1 MIKEL
6 ATNANKIEAKEPQF
20 YCKEWLPIPTNSLA
34 MISAPGGTGKSF
46 LSIQLA
52 IRIIA
57 ENPEHRVLLWLSEDP
72 LYYTKDRINKIFNR
86 ITPHLI
92 DKKEEILNNIDIIGA
107 DKQTIYFNEL
117 EKNQLKQLGDELVV
131 NYNVVILDPLIAFY
145 SGEENSNS
153 EARAFMNI
161 LNRMAQDRLL
171 SIVLIHHHN
180 KGNGDGA
187 RTRGA
192 SAFVDAVRLL
202 YTINTIKIEDDKKEI
217 HPTKRKIKIEKDN
230 WGVRQLL
237 GVNEFE
243 REILPYSIR
252 EVNIKEEE
260 SNDEGKERELNK
272 KEKTKTFTKEEL
284 QNLTAY
290 DIL

>member
-6 ATNANKIEAKEPQF
+6 ITNANDIQAKEPSF
-20 YCKEWLPIPTNSLA
+20 YCAEWLPIPKNTLT

-57 ENPEHRVLLWLSEDP
+57 ENPSHRVLLWLSEDP
-72 LYYTKDRINKIFNR
+72 LYYTKDRIDKIFER
-86 ITPHLI
+86 IVPHLQ
-92 DKKEEILNNIDIIGA
+92 DKKEQILNNIDIIGA
-107 DKQTIYFNEL
+107 EHQTIYFNEL
-117 EKNQLKQLGDELVV
+117 NKDDLKKLGNELVV

-145 SGEENSNS
+145 AGEENSNS

-161 LNRMAQDRLL
+161 LNRMAQERLL

-180 KGNGDGA
+180 KGNNEGV

-202 YTINTIKIEDDKKEI
+202 YTLNTIKDKENKEI
-217 HPTKRKIKIEKDN
+217 HPTKRLIKIEKDN

-237 GVNEFE
+237 NVSEFE
-243 REILPYSIR
+243 REVLPYK
-252 EVNIKEEE
+252 VKEINVKDEKG
-260 SNDEGKERELNK
+260 NDEEVKKKKDKTLDFDKDKIYDEDEL
-272 KEKTKTFTKEEL
+272 F
-284 QNLTAY
+284 
-290 DIL
+290 

>member
-1 MIKEL
+1 MIKIKEL
-6 ATNANKIEAKEPQF
+6 ATNANDIQAKEPEF
-20 YCKEWLPIPTNSLA
+20 YCKSWLPIPKNTLT

-57 ENPEHRVLLWLSEDP
+57 ENPEHRILLWLSEDP

-86 ITPHLI
+86 ITPHLQ
-92 DKKEEILNNIDIIGA
+92 DKKEEILNNLDIIGA

-117 EKNQLKQLGDELVV
+117 EKNQLKKLGDELVI

-180 KGNGDGA
+180 KGNGES

-192 SAFVDAVRLL
+192 SAFVDSVRLL
-202 YTINTIKIEDDKKEI
+202 YTINTIKIGDDKKEI
-217 HPTKRKIKIEKDN
+217 HPTKRLIKIEKDN
-230 WGVRQLL
+230 FGVKYVL
-237 GVNEFE
+237 GRVDEFE
-243 REILPYSIR
+243 REILPYQVKEI
-252 EVNIKEEE
+252 NIKG
-260 SNDEGKERELNK
+260 NDEGKERKLNK

>member
-6 ATNANKIEAKEPQF
+6 VTNADEIQAKEPQF
-20 YCKEWLPIPTNSLA
+20 YCKEWLPIPKNTLT

-57 ENPEHRVLLWLSEDP
+57 ENPEHRVLLWLSEDN
-72 LYYTKDRINKIFNR
+72 LFYTKDRINKIFER
-86 ITPHLI
+86 IMPHLLE
-92 DKKEEILNNIDIIGA
+92 KKRKILKQIDIIGA
-107 DKQTIYFNEL
+107 EHQTIYFN
-117 EKNQLKQLGDELVV
+117 QLNADELKELGNELVI
-131 NYNVVILDPLIAFY
+131 NYNVVVIDPLIAFY
-145 SGEENSNS
+145 AGEENSNS

-161 LNRMAQDRLL
+161 LNRMAQERLL

-180 KGNGDGA
+180 KGNGEGA

-202 YTINTIKIEDDKKEI
+202 YSVSTIKDEETEEI
-217 HPTKRKIKIEKDN
+217 HPTKRLIKIEKDN

-237 GVNEFE
+237 DTSEFE
-243 REILPYSIR
+243 REILPYS
-252 EVNIKEEE
+252 VKEIQLNEKE
-260 SNDEGKERELNK
+260 KSNDGKGKNK
-272 KEKTKTFTKEEL
+272 KKSLWE
-284 QNLTAY
+284 
-290 DIL
+290 II

>member
-6 ATNANKIEAKEPQF
+6 ATNANKIEAKEPEF
-20 YCKEWLPIPTNSLA
+20 YCKSWLPIPKNTIT
-34 MISAPGGTGKSF
+34 MFSAPGGTGKSF

-72 LYYTKDRINKIFNR
+72 LYYTKDRIDKIFNR
-86 ITPHLI
+86 ITPHLL
-92 DKKEEILNNIDIIGA
+92 DKKEEILANIDIIGA
-107 DKQTIYFNEL
+107 EEETIYFN
-117 EKNQLKQLGDELVV
+117 QLKKEQLKELGDELVV

-153 EARAFMNI
+153 EARKFMNI

-180 KGNGDGA
+180 KNGEGN

-202 YTINTIKIEDDKKEI
+202 YTLNTIKNKETDEI
-217 HPTKRKIKIEKDN
+217 HPTRRIIKIEKDN

-243 REILPYSIR
+243 REILPYQVR
-252 EVNIKEEE
+252 EINIEEK
-260 SNDEGKERELNK
+260 SNNEGENGKKPITEL
-272 KEKTKTFTKEEL
+272 
-284 QNLTAY
+284 
-290 DIL
+290 I